1 MLHLISYPRIYY
13 RILLYS
19 CMILSIG
26 FSVGCIPF
34 SPPRRSATTKRWID
48 ADFHSSCV
56 MSLMLL
62 MYTYRTRSNL
72 VRVQTS
78 LFHVMERSPTHRMSF
93 GLFFPTALQ
102 ISSFAP
108 AFTQELTFPSPA
120 GPAGWLKDQL
130 CCRDCQIT
138 AVQSDPRTAALTV
151 GLPYFCGF
159 GGQSLWKRGLVGAGG
174 TLCCVCPVAL
184 GCQGQSHRQ
193 NIVTHVSLR
202 CSSHDGLPVVPPLTY
217 PAQLVTPGYLSQYLG
232 EQSPLKSQGSKAR
245 AVFDRIP
252 ISISSFTTKPSF
264 FSSNSV
270 TFSLSKST
278 QRDPTHTV

>member
-1 MLHLISYPRIYY
+1 MPCFQSITFYPPLILALVQWVICNIQVVVAMLHLISYPRIYY

-72 VRVQTS
+72 VHVQTS
-78 LFHVMERSPTHRMSF
+78 LFHVMECSPTHRMSF

-108 AFTQELTFPSPA
+108 AFTQELTFSSPA

-138 AVQSDPRTAALTV
+138 AVQSDPRTAALTEW
-151 GLPYFCGF
+151 LPYFCGF

-174 TLCCVCPVAL
+174 TLCCVSC
-184 GCQGQSHRQ
+184 GTRS
-193 NIVTHVSLR
+193 
-202 CSSHDGLPVVPPLTY
+202 
-217 PAQLVTPGYLSQYLG
+217 PGPIPQTEHSDPCFSQ
-232 EQSPLKSQGSKAR
+232 
-245 AVFDRIP
+245 V
-252 ISISSFTTKPSF
+252 
-264 FSSNSV
+264 
-270 TFSLSKST
+270 
-278 QRDPTHTV
+278 